1 MKKILVASTA
11 LLLVAGAAATSA
23 IAAEDQ
29 AGVKISG
36 DARARLVFKGSY
48 DFGNT
53 DASDVTFMDSRVRI
67 TVKGTAAGGAYAVG
81 RIRLMDNK
89 GEDNDTDSASGVV
102 DPGNVWID
110 KAYIGVPFSDAF
122 TIEAGKYRVSYG
134 TGFFYDD
141 INLAGFRGIVKV
153 GNVEI
158 NPFVEWMAEGQNS
171 KISIDKLKD
180 NDSVRMGANITAK
193 INENWKVGLLAG
205 YQTDNRAE
213 NFNIDVDGVDTNY
226 TVEKSDGAFADVYFS
241 GKQNAFGINGEFVY
255 TESGLNGMT
264 YQSDDHHYTG
274 TDGIGSEDDGWGGY
288 IMPTYTIDALTL
300 GLNMGFTGGG
310 FLADLNAGFIL
321 IGGDDPITI
330 INVGDAGDW
339 LWAGFVAK
347 YAISDSLNLTG
358 NIVYASINADG
369 TKGKSSISDAMEISG
384 ALQYTISKG
393 ADFYWYA
400 GCFIPSFDDPAYSD
414 DPAFGSYGK
423 LEVKF

>member
-153 GNVEI
+153 GSVEI

-171 KISIDKLKD
+171 KISIDKL
-180 NDSVRMGANITAK
+180 ITTLFAWVPISLLK
-193 INENWKVGLLAG
+193 SMRIGKLVCSPATRQTTGLKTSTLML
-205 YQTDNRAE
+205 T
-213 NFNIDVDGVDTNY
+213 
-226 TVEKSDGAFADVYFS
+226 
-241 GKQNAFGINGEFVY
+241 
-255 TESGLNGMT
+255 
-264 YQSDDHHYTG
+264 
-274 TDGIGSEDDGWGGY
+274 
-288 IMPTYTIDALTL
+288 ALT
-300 GLNMGFTGGG
+300 
-310 FLADLNAGFIL
+310 
-321 IGGDDPITI
+321 PIT
-330 INVGDAGDW
+330 
-339 LWAGFVAK
+339 L
-347 YAISDSLNLTG
+347 
-358 NIVYASINADG
+358 
-369 TKGKSSISDAMEISG
+369 
-384 ALQYTISKG
+384 
-393 ADFYWYA
+393 
-400 GCFIPSFDDPAYSD
+400 
-414 DPAFGSYGK
+414 
-423 LEVKF
+423 

>member
-1 MKKILVASTA
+1 
-11 LLLVAGAAATSA
+11 
-23 IAAEDQ
+23 
-29 AGVKISG
+29 
-36 DARARLVFKGSY
+36 
-48 DFGNT
+48 
-53 DASDVTFMDSRVRI
+53 
-67 TVKGTAAGGAYAVG
+67 
-81 RIRLMDNK
+81 
-89 GEDNDTDSASGVV
+89 
-102 DPGNVWID
+102 
-110 KAYIGVPFSDAF
+110 
-122 TIEAGKYRVSYG
+122 
-134 TGFFYDD
+134 
-141 INLAGFRGIVKV
+141 
-153 GNVEI
+153 
-158 NPFVEWMAEGQNS
+158 
-171 KISIDKLKD
+171 
-180 NDSVRMGANITAK
+180 
-193 INENWKVGLLAG
+193 
-205 YQTDNRAE
+205 
-213 NFNIDVDGVDTNY
+213 
-226 TVEKSDGAFADVYFS
+226 
-241 GKQNAFGINGEFVY
+241 
-255 TESGLNGMT
+255 
-264 YQSDDHHYTG
+264 
-274 TDGIGSEDDGWGGY
+274 
-288 IMPTYTIDALTL
+288 MPTYTIDALTL